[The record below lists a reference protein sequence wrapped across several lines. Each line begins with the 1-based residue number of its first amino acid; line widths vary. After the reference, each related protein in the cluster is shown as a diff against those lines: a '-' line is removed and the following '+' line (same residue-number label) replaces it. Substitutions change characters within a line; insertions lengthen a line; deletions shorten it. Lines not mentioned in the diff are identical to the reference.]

1 MWVTR
6 QAGRGGGGGGG
17 GGGAAAVKE
26 RKEALRLLPPQPT
39 ELAWRTKEKVLA
51 DSWGKMLLG
60 EEACCDDVIFRFF

>member
-1 MWVTR
+1 M
-6 QAGRGGGGGGG
+6 
-17 GGGAAAVKE
+17 KE